1 MDSITLLDIFII
13 IPALWFAFKG
23 FNKGFIHELA
33 SLAALVLGI
42 YAAFNFS
49 DFTAGVLTDKLNLQ
63 TEYLHIIAFAITF
76 IVVVILTNLV
86 GKLVET
92 VINIAMLG
100 FVNKLAGLAFGVL
113 KIALIIS
120 ALFYIL
126 HTIDIR
132 DKLISDQTKKK
143 SLLYEPVSS
152 LVYIIIPVVQDF
164 EWKQPDKE
172 KEPSGPKSKTV

>member
-1 MDSITLLDIFII
+1 MLDIIII
-13 IPALWFAFKG
+13 IPALWFAYKG

-33 SLAALVLGI
+33 SLAALILGI

-49 DFTAGVLTDKLNLQ
+49 DYTAGILTDKLNLQ
-63 TEYLHIIAFAITF
+63 TDYIHIIAFAITF
-76 IVVVILTNLV
+76 IVVVILTNFV

-120 ALFYIL
+120 ALLYIL
-126 HTIDIR
+126 HTVDIR
-132 DKLISDQTKKK
+132 DKLISDQTKEK
-143 SLLYEPVSS
+143 SILYEPISS
-152 LVYIIIPVVQDF
+152 LVYIIIPVVQEV
-164 EWKQPDKE
+164 EWKQPE
-172 KEPSGPKSKTV
+172 KKPEPAAPDRKTI